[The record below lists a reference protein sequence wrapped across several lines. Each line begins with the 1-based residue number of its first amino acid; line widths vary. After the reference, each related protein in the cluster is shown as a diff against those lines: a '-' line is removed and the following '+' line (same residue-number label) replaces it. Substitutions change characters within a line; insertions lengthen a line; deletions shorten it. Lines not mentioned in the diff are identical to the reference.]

1 MKVQRQSSYSL
12 LHLPGRAGQGR
23 RLAHGRPWL
32 PRGGATA
39 LRGRATELMGDV
51 IIFLL
56 SKTQNSRR
64 DKKEEEKERRGL
76 KKKMKVEESG
86 GAVLRLAARCQC
98 LRVWLLEGR
107 GTKIK
112 VKQRPG
118 GT

>member
-12 LHLPGRAGQGR
+12 LHLPGRAGRGR

-64 DKKEEEKERRGL
+64 EKEKEEKERRGL
-76 KKKMKVEESG
+76 KKEMKAGESG
-86 GAVLRLAARCQC
+86 GAVPRLAARCRC
-98 LRVWLLEGR
+98 LRVWLQEGHEM
-107 GTKIK
+107 KIK

-118 GT
+118 GA

>member
-1 MKVQRQSSYSL
+1 MKVQQQSSYSL
-12 LHLPGRAGQGR
+12 LHLPGRAGRGR

-56 SKTQNSRR
+56 SKTQNSKR
-64 DKKEEEKERRGL
+64 DKEKEEKERRGL

-86 GAVLRLAARCQC
+86 GAVLRLAAR
-98 LRVWLLEGR
+98 
-107 GTKIK
+107 
-112 VKQRPG
+112 
-118 GT
+118 